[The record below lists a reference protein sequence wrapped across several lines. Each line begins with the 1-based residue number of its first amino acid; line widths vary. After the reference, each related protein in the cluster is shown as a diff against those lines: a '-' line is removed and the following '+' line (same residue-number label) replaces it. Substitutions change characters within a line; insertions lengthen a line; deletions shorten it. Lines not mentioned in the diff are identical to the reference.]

1 MTDPLVARISARLSL
16 RAPQH
21 DSLEILA
28 RVADLVSLD
37 KESDP
42 AAALAAIQAEFTSVE
57 DFERDFASV
66 CFALA
71 TGVGKTRLM
80 GAFIAY
86 LYAAKNI
93 KHFFVLAPSLTIYDK
108 LIRDFTPGTPKY
120 VFQGIADFAAEPPE
134 IITGDNYES
143 GRGVRSR
150 DLFGATNAHI
160 NVFNISKIN
169 TEVRGG
175 RAPRI
180 KRLSEY
186 IGESYFDYLASLD
199 DLVLLMDESHRYRG
213 AAGFRAISEL
223 KPVLGLELTAT
234 PRVEAASG
242 PIPFRNIIYS
252 YPLANA
258 MKDGFVKEPAVATR
272 ENFNPD
278 DYDKPQLEEL
288 KLRDGIV
295 LHENVKAEWQ
305 AYARNSGSPLVKPF
319 MLVVAENTDHANA
332 LVEVIRSDR
341 FFDGYYRDRV
351 ITVHSRQSGLEEDAN
366 VARLLAVES
375 VDEPTEIVVHV
386 NKLKEGWDVTNLYTI
401 VPLRAARVKTL
412 VEQTIGRGL
421 RLPYG
426 RRTGVEVLDTLTIV
440 AHDEFDEIVREANLP
455 GSIIRRGIRIG
466 RDVSDQRKT
475 VVTVT
480 PFVEQSITNAASNLV
495 FPTAEER
502 EVALAALE
510 VIERAPWIPEIGG
523 LSSERNRLHIVQRIA
538 DRAPGQTPLDIFRSA
553 PRVESIVERTTRLV
567 ESMTIAIPRIVVV
580 PRGEVR
586 VGYHD
591 FDLDVLGIPRLQA
604 VPENVLVQFLRTNE
618 RKSIFA
624 DQHLF
629 AEAKPEDYLVR
640 ALIDFDDID
649 YDRDA
654 ELLYKLSA
662 QTVTHLRSYLHTDDA
677 LHNVLQYHQRHLADV
692 IHGQLERHW
701 WEDAPA
707 GYEARAGR
715 GFHLLKS
722 SIYTV
727 AEGES
732 VRDFREA
739 VEERQLI
746 RGMLFSGFQRCLYP
760 QQKFDSDSER
770 RFAVICDS
778 DPSVEKWFKPA
789 SNSFRIDYKH
799 GVSYEPD
806 FVIETRDAKLLCEPK
821 RASEMAS
828 ETVRLKRDAATE
840 WCRYASEYESE
851 NGGKPWRYALIPHDA
866 ITSTS
871 TFPELVARFVSAS
884 N

>member
-1 MTDPLVARISARLSL
+1 MTGAVKSISARLSL

-21 DSLEILA
+21 ESLSILS
-28 RVADLVSLD
+28 RLTELISLQ
-37 KESDP
+37 KGSDP
-42 AAALAAIQAEFTSVE
+42 AEALAAIRGEFPSVE
-57 DFERDFASV
+57 DFERDFPSV

-86 LYAAKNI
+86 LYAAKNM

-120 VFQGIADFAAEPPE
+120 VFQGIADFASEPPE

-186 IGESYFDYLASLD
+186 IGESYFDYLASLE

-234 PRVEAASG
+234 PQIEAASG
-242 PIPFRNIIYS
+242 PVPFRNVIYS

-258 MKDGFVKEPAVATR
+258 MADGFVKEPAVATR
-272 ENFNPD
+272 ENFNPA

-305 AYARNSGSPLVKPF
+305 AYARNSGLPLVKPF
-319 MLVVAENTDHANA
+319 VLVVAENTDHANA
-332 LVEVIRSDR
+332 LVELIKSDR
-341 FFDGYYRDRV
+341 FFDGYYRERV
-351 ITVHSRQSGLEEDAN
+351 ITVHSRQSAQEEDGN

-386 NKLKEGWDVTNLYTI
+386 SKLKEGWDVTNLYTI
-401 VPLRAARVKTL
+401 VPLRAARVRTL

-426 RRTGVEVLDTLTIV
+426 RRTGVLALDTLTIV

-455 GSIIRRGIRIG
+455 GSVIRRGVTIG
-466 RDVSDQRKT
+466 RDVPSERKT
-475 VVTVT
+475 VVTVA
-480 PFVEQSITNAASNLV
+480 PFINQRIISETGNVV
-495 FPTAEER
+495 FATSEER
-502 EVALAALE
+502 AVALAALD
-510 VIERAPWIPEIGG
+510 VMEREPWIPEIGG
-523 LSSERNRLHIVQRIA
+523 LSSENNRARIAQRVA
-538 DRAPGQTPLDIFRSA
+538 DRAPNQAAIDMFQDA
-553 PRVESIVERTTRLV
+553 PRIEAIVERTTRLV
-567 ESMTIAIPRIVVV
+567 EEMTIGIPRIIVA

-586 VGYHD
+586 VGYRD
-591 FDLDVLGIPRLQA
+591 FDLELLGMARLQP
-604 VPENVLVQFLRTNE
+604 VPENVLLQSLRTNE
-618 RKSIFA
+618 RRSIFA
-624 DQHLF
+624 NQHLF
-629 AEAKPEDYLVR
+629 AEARPEDYLIG

-649 YDRDA
+649 YDRESD
-654 ELLYKLSA
+654 LLYKLSG
-662 QTVTHLRSYLHTDDA
+662 QIVTHLRSYLHTEDD
-677 LHNVLQYHQRHLADV
+677 LHNVLQYHQRHLAGL
-692 IHGQLERHW
+692 IHDQLDQHW
-701 WEDAPA
+701 WEEAPA
-707 GYEARAGR
+707 GYEAHTGR
-715 GFHLLKS
+715 GFLMLKS
-722 SIYTV
+722 SSYTV
-727 AEGES
+727 ASDES
-732 VRDFREA
+732 VRDFRDP

-746 RGMLFSGFQRCLYP
+746 RGMLFGGFQRCLYP

-778 DPSVEKWFKPA
+778 DPGVQKWFKPA
-789 SNSFRIDYKH
+789 PNFFRIDYKH

-806 FVIETRDAKLLCEPK
+806 FVVESTDAKLLCEPK

-828 ETVRLKRDAATE
+828 EIVRLKSAAAVEWCHHATE
-840 WCRYASEYESE
+840 YELA
-851 NGGKPWRYALIPHDA
+851 NGGKPWQYMLIPHDA
-866 ITSTS
+866 MTSTA
-871 TFPELVARFVSAS
+871 TFDGLRRQFTLQP
-884 N
+884 

>member
-1 MTDPLVARISARLSL
+1 MTNAVVNSISARLSL

-21 DSLEILA
+21 ESLEILA
-28 RVADLVSLD
+28 RVTELLSLR
-37 KESDP
+37 KGSDP
-42 AAALAAIQAEFTSVE
+42 SDALAAVRAEFTSVE
-57 DFERDFASV
+57 DFERDFASI

-80 GAFIAY
+80 GAFISY
-86 LYAAKNI
+86 LYAARNI

-143 GRGVRSR
+143 GRGIRSR

-175 RAPRI
+175 KSPRI

-186 IGESYFDYLASLD
+186 VGESYFDYLASLE

-234 PRVEAASG
+234 PQIESTSG
-242 PIPFRNIIYS
+242 PVRFKNVIYS

-258 MKDGFVKEPAVATR
+258 MADGFVKEPAVATR
-272 ENFNPD
+272 ENFKPT

-305 AYARNSGSPLVKPF
+305 AYSRNSGLPLVKPF
-319 MLVVAENTDHANA
+319 VLVVAENTDHANA
-332 LVEVIRSDR
+332 LVELIRSES

-351 ITVHSRQSGLEEDAN
+351 ITVHSRQTGQEEDAN

-375 VDEPTEIVVHV
+375 VDEPTEIVMHV

-426 RRTGVEVLDTLTIV
+426 RRTGVQALDTLTIV
-440 AHDEFDEIVREANLP
+440 AHDEFDEIIAEANKP

-466 RDVSDQRKT
+466 RDVPSERKT
-475 VVTVT
+475 VVTVS
-480 PFVEQSITNAASNLV
+480 PFIEQSIGAATGNVV
-495 FPTAEER
+495 FATPEER
-502 EVALAALE
+502 EVALAALK
-510 VIERAPWIPEIGG
+510 VMEREPWIPEVGG
-523 LSSERNRLHIVQRIA
+523 LSSESNRARIA
-538 DRAPGQTPLDIFRSA
+538 QVLCDRPPTQGAIDLFRNA
-553 PRVESIVERTTRLV
+553 PRIESIVGRTTRLV
-567 ESMTIAIPRIVVV
+567 EEMTISIPRIIVA

-586 VGYHD
+586 VGYRD
-591 FDLDVLGIPRLQA
+591 FDLELLGMARLQP
-604 VPENVLVQFLRTNE
+604 VPENVLLQSLRTNE
-618 RKSIFA
+618 RRSIFA
-624 DQHLF
+624 DQHMF
-629 AEAKPEDYLVR
+629 SEARPEDYLVR
-640 ALIDFDDID
+640 TLIDFDDID
-649 YDRDA
+649 YDRDS
-654 ELLYKLSA
+654 ELLYKLA
-662 QTVTHLRSYLHTDDA
+662 GQMVGHLRSYLHTDDD
-677 LHNVLQYHQRHLADV
+677 LHNVLQYHQRHLADG
-692 IHGQLERHW
+692 IHAQLEEHW

-707 GYEARAGR
+707 GYEAHVGR
-715 GFHLLKS
+715 GFHLVKDS
-722 SIYTV
+722 TFTV
-727 AEGES
+727 AAGES
-732 VRDFREA
+732 VRDFRLP

-746 RGMLFSGFQRCLYP
+746 RGMLFNGFERCLYP
-760 QQKFDSDSER
+760 AQKFDSDSER

-778 DPSVEKWFKPA
+778 DPDVQKWFKPA
-789 SNSFRIDYKH
+789 QNFFRIDYKH
-799 GVSYEPD
+799 GISYEPD
-806 FVIETRDAKLLCEPK
+806 FVVETTSAKILCEPK
-821 RASEMAS
+821 RASEM
-828 ETVRLKRDAATE
+828 ETDIVRQKSAAAVE
-840 WCRYASEYESE
+840 WCRHATEYERQN
-851 NGGKPWRYALIPHDA
+851 NGKAWRYALVPHDA

-871 TFPELVARFVSAS
+871 TFGALMKQYSEG
-884 N
+884 

>member
-1 MTDPLVARISARLSL
+1 MHEAEGISARLSL
-16 RAPQH
+16 RAPQYE
-21 DSLEILA
+21 SLAILA
-28 RVADLVSLD
+28 RVTDLISLQ
-37 KESDP
+37 KNSDP
-42 AAALAAIQAEFTSVE
+42 AISLAAIRQEFPSVE
-57 DFERDFASV
+57 DFERDFPSL

-86 LYAAKNI
+86 LYAARNI

-169 TEVRGG
+169 SEVRGG
-175 RAPRI
+175 KSPRI

-186 IGESYFDYLASLD
+186 IGESYFEYLASLE

-234 PRVEAASG
+234 PQIEAPSG
-242 PIPFRNIIYS
+242 PVPFRNVIYS

-258 MKDGFVKEPAVATR
+258 MADGFVKEPAVATR
-272 ENFNPD
+272 ENFNPA

-305 AYARNSGSPLVKPF
+305 AYARNSGLPLVKPF

-332 LVEVIRSDR
+332 LTELIRSDR

-351 ITVHSRQSGLEEDAN
+351 ITVHSRQTAQEEDGN

-386 NKLKEGWDVTNLYTI
+386 SKLKEGWDVTNLYTI
-401 VPLRAARVKTL
+401 VPLRAARVRTL

-426 RRTGVEVLDTLTIV
+426 RRTGVEALDTLTIV
-440 AHDEFDEIVREANLP
+440 AHDEFDEIIAEANRP
-455 GSIIRRGIRIG
+455 GSIIRRGVRIG
-466 RDVSDQRKT
+466 RDVPGERKT
-475 VVTVT
+475 VVTVAS
-480 PFVEQSITNAASNLV
+480 FIEQSISAEIGNTV

-502 EVALAALE
+502 EMALAALA
-510 VIERAPWIPEIGG
+510 VIEREPFVPEIGG
-523 LSSERNRLHIVQRIA
+523 LSSEGNRARIVQRLGERGNQA
-538 DRAPGQTPLDIFRSA
+538 GLDLFRDA
-553 PRVESIVERTTRLV
+553 PRLEAVVERTTRLV
-567 ESMTIAIPRIVVV
+567 DEMTIAIPRIIVV
-580 PRGEVR
+580 PRGDVR
-586 VGYHD
+586 VGYRD
-591 FDLDVLGIPRLQA
+591 FDLELLGMARLQP
-604 VPENVLVQFLRTNE
+604 VPENVLLQSLRTNE
-618 RKSIFA
+618 RRSVFA

-629 AEAKPEDYLVR
+629 AEGRHEDYLVR
-640 ALIDFDDID
+640 SLIDFDDID

-654 ELLYKLSA
+654 DLLYKLA
-662 QTVTHLRSYLHTDDA
+662 GQMVANLKSYLHTDDD
-677 LHNVLQYHQRHLADV
+677 LHNVLQYHQRHLAGL
-692 IHGQLERHW
+692 IHDQLEEHW
-701 WEDAPA
+701 WEEAPA
-707 GYEARAGR
+707 GYEARGGR
-715 GFHLLKS
+715 GFLIAKRS
-722 SIYTV
+722 SYTV
-727 AEGES
+727 ATGET
-732 VRDFREA
+732 VRDFRHP

-746 RGMLFSGFQRCLYP
+746 RGMLFSGFERCLYP

-770 RFAVICDS
+770 RFAVICDG
-778 DPSVEKWFKPA
+778 DIDVRKWFKPA
-789 SNSFRIDYKH
+789 PNFFRIDYKH
-799 GVSYEPD
+799 GISYEPD
-806 FVIETRDAKLLCEPK
+806 FVVETSREKILCEPK
-821 RASEMAS
+821 RASEMDS
-828 ETVRLKRDAATE
+828 ETVRLKNAAAVEWCLHATE
-840 WCRYASEYESE
+840 YERKAE
-851 NGGKPWRYALIPHDA
+851 GKPWQYALIPHDA
-866 ITSTS
+866 ITSTA
-871 TFPELVARFVSAS
+871 TFPALINQYSLG
-884 N
+884 